1 FRKNK
6 SFKGRGMLFTE
17 LKNHLKRPISIF
29 SSFRGRNNRF
39 FYRVADLRCNRAGN
53 RGGGTMVGVLEPQN
67 SIARI
72 DQATSVNP

>member
-1 FRKNK
+1 K

-39 FYRVADLRCNRAGN
+39 FYRVADLRCNRAAAGDLAIC
-53 RGGGTMVGVLEPQN
+53 M
-67 SIARI
+67 AF
-72 DQATSVNP
+72 SVDVIYF